1 MNKKSRQRCKVFN
14 LHLNKLFISLI
25 STVIFLIIGTLSV
38 SAANFRVKGTVYD
51 EKTNTTLI
59 GVSVLV
65 KGTTIGT
72 ITDVDGNFSIDV
84 PTANASLSFSYV
96 GYTSQTVKVDGQ
108 SKLNVLLAE
117 DTKNLEEV
125 IVVGYGT
132 QKKSV
137 VTGAISSV
145 RSKDMEDMNI
155 PRVEDALKG
164 RTAGV
169 TVASNSGAPGA
180 ESSVSIRGITS
191 INVTKPLYV
200 VDGIP
205 MNGGLD
211 QINKSDIESI
221 EVLKDAASA
230 AIYGTSAA
238 GGVILITT
246 KKGKSGKTKINLS
259 SFYGTQ
265 APAHR
270 LDLLNATEYATLRN
284 ESSMAATG
292 ATIFANPSSLGQGT
306 DWQNIVFNNNASI
319 QNHEISVN
327 GGSEN
332 STFYGSFGYFAQDG
346 IVATDVSSYKRYTVR
361 LNSDHKIKSWLKIG
375 NTLTYSH
382 TKSKTNVAQNEYFGG
397 VLASAV
403 NLDPI
408 TQAVIT
414 DKNIAA
420 QTAYDVR
427 DDNGNLYGISKYV
440 GQEMVNP
447 LAFIKVNKDN
457 FNFSDNLSGSVY
469 VQLEPMKG
477 LTYRSTL
484 GGKLSNW
491 GAESYTPLYY
501 YSATQTNTNQN
512 YYSRS
517 RQKGLDWTFTNTLSY
532 TKSISDHNISVLLG
546 TEVRDANENGTSV
559 TYHGIPANNLDESS
573 MNVSLTSKDIT
584 AWGYENQPYK
594 LLSYFGRLNY
604 DYLSRY
610 LLTAIIRRDG
620 SSRFGSN
627 NTFGNFPSIS
637 LGWNVSN
644 ESFWKQ
650 NQTVDVL
657 KFRVGYGV
665 NGSDQFDPFKYTSVM
680 QNVGG
685 AMFGNDQIYFGY
697 APQSPAN
704 PSLKWEKTT
713 QINFGIDAVLLHDL
727 SVSLDLYKKSTD
739 GMLMKLQLPGY
750 VGAADNPW
758 ANIASLENK
767 GIEFNATYNKRFGQ
781 LNFTGSGNI
790 AYTINKI
797 TDIGDNDYLTFASMQ
812 ASNYEIERDMV
823 GYSANMFWGFKT
835 DGVFQTQNEIN
846 SYINKDG
853 KLVQPNAKPGDL
865 KWKDLNGDGTI
876 TSEDRTKLGD
886 SNPPLTY
893 GITLKGEYKNFD
905 IVVFG
910 QGVAGNKISNQ
921 LRRLDVPTANYQ
933 RSSLGRWTGPG
944 TSNTYPRLTD
954 ADTNGNFT
962 NMSDFMLESGAY
974 FRLKTLQIGYTI
986 PATVLKS
993 IDMDRIRIYLSSNNL
1008 FTLTKYSG
1016 YDPEIGGGSSI
1027 FSIDRGVYPQARSF
1041 MVGVDVTF

>member
-1 MNKKSRQRCKVFN
+1 MNKKTSNRCKYQN
-14 LHLNKLFISLI
+14 IHLSKLLI
-25 STVIFLIIGTLSV
+25 SFASTLIFMIIGTLSV
-38 SAANFRVKGTVYD
+38 SAANFPVKGTVID
-51 EKTNTTLI
+51 EKTNTALI

-65 KGTTIGT
+65 EGTSVGA
-72 ITDVDGNFSIDV
+72 ITDVDGNFSIDA
-84 PTANASLSFSYV
+84 PSSNSILIFSYV
-96 GYTSQTVKVDGQ
+96 GYNAQKIKINGQYKIKVI
-108 SKLNVLLAE
+108 LTE
-117 DTKNLEEV
+117 DAKNLDEIV
-125 IVVGYGT
+125 VVGYGT

-137 VTGAISSV
+137 VTGSISSV

-211 QINKSDIESI
+211 QINKSDIESM

-230 AIYGTSAA
+230 AIYGTASA

-265 APAHR
+265 APAHK
-270 LDLLNATEYATLRN
+270 LNLLNATEYATLRN

-292 ATIFANPSSLGQGT
+292 ATIFPNPNSLGQGT

-319 QNHEISVN
+319 QNHEISIT
-327 GGSEN
+327 GGNEN

-361 LNSDHKIKSWLKIG
+361 LNSDHKIKNWLKIG

-382 TKSKTNVAQNEYFGG
+382 TKSKTNVAENEYFGG
-397 VLASAV
+397 ILASAV
-403 NLDPI
+403 NLDPV

-414 DKNIAA
+414 DKNITPTNANA
-420 QTAYDVR
+420 VR
-427 DDNGNLYGISKYV
+427 DDNGNLYGISQYV

-457 FNFSDNLSGSVY
+457 YNYSDNLNGSVY
-469 VQLEPMKG
+469 VQLEPTKG
-477 LTYRSTL
+477 LIYRSTL

-491 GAESYTPLYY
+491 GSEAYIPLYY
-501 YSATQTNTNQN
+501 YSATQSNTNQN

-517 RQKGLDWTFTNTLSY
+517 RMKGLDWTFTNTLSY
-532 TKSISDHNISVLLG
+532 TKSINDHNISVLIG
-546 TEVRDANENGTSV
+546 TEVRDRNEDGTSV
-559 TYHGIPANNLDESS
+559 TYHGIPANSLSDAS
-573 MNVSLTSKDIT
+573 MNVSLTTKDIT

-627 NTFGNFPSIS
+627 NAFGNFPSIS

-650 NQTVDVL
+650 NDVVNSL
-657 KFRVGYGV
+657 KIRLGYGV

-697 APQSPAN
+697 APQSPPN
-704 PSLKWEKTT
+704 SDLRWEKTK
-713 QINFGIDAVLLHDL
+713 QINFGIDAVLSRNL

-739 GMLMKLQLPGY
+739 GMLMKLKLPGY
-750 VGAADNPW
+750 VGASDNPW

-767 GIEFNATYNKRFGQ
+767 GIELNASYNKRFGKF
-781 LNFTGSGNI
+781 NFTGSGNI
-790 AYTINKI
+790 AYTVNKI
-797 TDIGDNDYLTFASMQ
+797 TNIGDNNYLTIATMQ

-835 DGVFQTQNEIN
+835 DGVFQTQDEIN
-846 SYINKDG
+846 KYVNKDG
-853 KLVQPNAKPGDL
+853 KLIQPNAKPGDL
-865 KWKDLNGDGTI
+865 KWKDLNGDGSI
-876 TSEDRTKLGD
+876 TSEDRAKLGN

-910 QGVAGNKISNQ
+910 QGVSGNKISNQ

-933 RSSLGRWTGPG
+933 RSALGRWTGPG
-944 TSNTYPRLTD
+944 TSNSYPRLTD

-962 NMSDFMLESGAY
+962 NMSDFLLESGAY

-986 PATVLKS
+986 PTTILKS
-993 IDMDRIRIYLSSNNL
+993 IDVDRIRLYVSTNNL

-1016 YDPEIGGGSSI
+1016 YDPEIGGGSGI
-1027 FSIDRGVYPQARSF
+1027 YGIDRSVYPQARSF
-1041 MVGVDVTF
+1041 MVGVDVTL

>member
-1 MNKKSRQRCKVFN
+1 MNKNSHQRCRFFN
-14 LHLNKLFISLI
+14 LHLNKLFISLL
-25 STVIFLIIGTLSV
+25 STFIFIIIGTVSA
-38 SAANFRVKGTVYD
+38 SAANPIKGVVTD
-51 EKTNTTLI
+51 AKSNEALI
-59 GVSVLV
+59 GVSIKVEGSSV
-65 KGTTIGT
+65 GT
-72 ITDVDGNFSIDV
+72 ITDTNGAFRIETPS
-84 PTANASLSFSYV
+84 ANSVLVVSYI
-96 GYTSQTVKVDGQ
+96 GYNTQKVNVSGQ
-108 SKLNVLLAE
+108 SDIKINLIE
-117 DTKNLEEV
+117 DTKNLDEL
-125 IVVGYGT
+125 IVVGYGV

-137 VTGAISSV
+137 VTGAISSL
-145 RSKDMEDMNI
+145 RSKDMENMNM

-200 VDGIP
+200 VDGIA
-205 MNGGLD
+205 MTGGLD

-230 AIYGTSAA
+230 AIYGTSSA

-246 KKGKSGKTKINLS
+246 KKGKSGKTKVNLS
-259 SFYGTQ
+259 SYYGTQ
-265 APAHR
+265 APAHK
-270 LDLLNATEYATLRN
+270 LDLLNASEYATLRN
-284 ESSMAATG
+284 ESSMASSG
-292 ATIFANPSSLGQGT
+292 SILFPNPSSLTQST

-319 QNHEISVN
+319 QNHEISIN

-346 IVATDVSSYKRYTVR
+346 IIATDVSSYKRYTVR
-361 LNSDHKIKSWLKIG
+361 LNSDHKIKKWLKIG

-382 TKSKTNVAQNEYFGG
+382 TKSKTNVSENEYFGG
-397 VLASAV
+397 ILASAV

-414 DKNIAA
+414 DKNIVA
-420 QTAYDVR
+420 QTAHDVR
-427 DDNGNLYGISKYV
+427 DNAGNLYGISRYV

-447 LAFIKVNKDN
+447 LAYIKVNKDN

-477 LTYRSTL
+477 LIYRSTL

-491 GAESYTPLYY
+491 GSESYTPLYY
-501 YSATQTNTNQN
+501 YSATQSNTNQN
-512 YYSRS
+512 AYSRS
-517 RQKGLDWTFTNTLSY
+517 RIKGLDWTFTNTLTY
-532 TKSISDHNISVLLG
+532 TKSINDHNMSVLLG
-546 TEVRDANENGTSV
+546 TEVRDRSEDGTSV
-559 TYHGIPANNLDESS
+559 TYHGIPANSLTDAS
-573 MNVSLTSKDIT
+573 MNISLTSKDIT

-604 DYLSRY
+604 DYLNRY

-627 NTFGNFPSIS
+627 NIFGNFPSIS
-637 LGWNVSN
+637 VGWNLSN
-644 ESFWKQ
+644 ESFWKE
-650 NQTVDVL
+650 NKTVDAL
-657 KFRVGYGV
+657 KLRIGYGV

-713 QINFGIDAVLLHDL
+713 QINLGIDATLLRNL
-727 SVSLDLYKKSTD
+727 SISLDLYKKSTD

-750 VGAADNPW
+750 VGASDNPW

-767 GIEFNATYNKRFGQ
+767 GIELNATYNNRFGKF
-781 LNFTGSGNI
+781 NFTGSGNI
-790 AYTINKI
+790 AYTVNKI
-797 TDIGDNDYLTFASMQ
+797 TNIGANDFLTIATMQ

-835 DGVFQTQNEIN
+835 AGVFQTQSEVN
-846 SYINKDG
+846 SYVNKNG
-853 KLVQPNAKPGDL
+853 ALIQPNAKPGDL
-865 KWKDLNGDGTI
+865 KWKDINGDGSI

-905 IVVFG
+905 MLVFG

-933 RSSLGRWTGPG
+933 RSALGRWTGPG

-954 ADTNGNFT
+954 SDTNGNFT
-962 NMSDFMLESGAY
+962 NMSDFLLESGAY
-974 FRLKTLQIGYTI
+974 FRLKTLQIGYTL
-986 PATVLKS
+986 PAAILKP
-993 IDMDRIRIYLSSNNL
+993 IDVDRIRVYLSSNNL

-1016 YDPEIGGGSSI
+1016 YDPEIGGSAGI
-1027 FSIDRGVYPQARSF
+1027 YSIDRGVYPQARSF